1 MINQNSVEKIF
12 YKEYIEKVLGLKS
25 NDLKLAHYT
34 SARVALR
41 LIENKTI
48 WLNNIQYMNDYS
60 EIKIGNTLL
69 ADYYNSET
77 GNELKEVIEYI
88 NHGTQRNLEL
98 NYNNT
103 FSRLMNTYAF
113 CLTEHSKEENDYGR
127 LSMWRAYAPNNG
139 VAIVLNTDIF
149 TEEAV
154 NTRVSTIPMF
164 YLEREEFIDAVSDF
178 TNRLNK
184 YKDDL
189 KYLPNFSDLV
199 LRKFII
205 TALSMKHKGF
215 QEEREWRVIYNDI
228 YSNITKNDIV
238 IEDIEEI
245 NGEPRIIKKL
255 NFSQIRYGNC
265 PFDMNKLIH
274 RIIIGPSNNPEQL
287 RTIFIRVLEKNG
299 VIEAANKVVCSDIP
313 VRI

>member
-1 MINQNSVEKIF
+1 MINQNIIEEVF
-12 YKEYIEKVLGLKS
+12 HKEYIEKLLGLKS
-25 NDLKLAHYT
+25 NELKLAHYT
-34 SARVALR
+34 SARVALS

-69 ADYYNSET
+69 ADYYNNET
-77 GNELKEVIEYI
+77 GNEIKEVIEEI
-88 NHGTQRNLEL
+88 NHGIKQNLEL
-98 NYNNT
+98 SYNNNL
-103 FSRLMNTYAF
+103 SRLMNTYAF
-113 CLTEHSKEENDYGR
+113 CLTEHSKEEDDYGR
-127 LSMWRAYAPNNG
+127 LSMWRAYAPKNG
-139 VAIVLNTDIF
+139 VAIVLDTDVF
-149 TEEAV
+149 AEEAF
-154 NTRVSTIPMF
+154 NTKVATIPMF
-164 YLEREEFIDAVSDF
+164 YLKREEFIDAVSDF
-178 TNRLNK
+178 ANRLEK

-228 YSNITKNDIV
+228 FSNVNENDIV
-238 IEDIEEI
+238 TENIEEI
-245 NGEPRIIKKL
+245 NGELRIIKKL
-255 NFSQIRYGNC
+255 DFSQIRYGNC
-265 PFDMNKLIH
+265 PFDMNKLIY

-287 RTIFIRVLEKNG
+287 RTIFIHTLEKNG
-299 VIEAANKVVCSDIP
+299 VIDAANKVVCSDIP

>member
-149 TEEAV
+149 TEEAF
-154 NTRVSTIPMF
+154 NTRVSTIPML

-205 TALSMKHKGF
+205 TALSMKHNGF

-228 YSNITKNDIV
+228 FSNITKNDIV
-238 IEDIEEI
+238 TEDIEEI

>member
-1 MINQNSVEKIF
+1 MINQNIIEEVF
-12 YKEYIEKVLGLKS
+12 HKEYIEKLLGLKS
-25 NDLKLAHYT
+25 NELKLAHYT
-34 SARVALR
+34 SARVALS

-69 ADYYNSET
+69 ADYYNNET
-77 GNELKEVIEYI
+77 GNEIKEVIEEI
-88 NHGTQRNLEL
+88 NHGIKQNLEL
-98 NYNNT
+98 SYNNNL
-103 FSRLMNTYAF
+103 SRLMNTYAF
-113 CLTEHSKEENDYGR
+113 CLTEHSKEEDDYGR
-127 LSMWRAYAPNNG
+127 LSMWRAYAPKNG
-139 VAIVLNTDIF
+139 VAIVLDTDVF
-149 TEEAV
+149 TEEAF
-154 NTRVSTIPMF
+154 NTKVATIPMF
-164 YLEREEFIDAVSDF
+164 YLKREEFIDAVSDF
-178 TNRLNK
+178 ANRLEK

-228 YSNITKNDIV
+228 FSNVNENDIV
-238 IEDIEEI
+238 TENIEEI
-245 NGEPRIIKKL
+245 NGELRIIKKL
-255 NFSQIRYGNC
+255 DFSQIRYGNC
-265 PFDMNKLIH
+265 PFDMNKLIY

-287 RTIFIRVLEKNG
+287 RTIFIHTLEKNG
-299 VIEAANKVVCSDIP
+299 VIDAANKVVCSDIP

>member
-1 MINQNSVEKIF
+1 MINQNIINEIF
-12 YKEYIEKVLGLKS
+12 YKEYIEKVLSLKS

-34 SARVALR
+34 SARVALS

-69 ADYYNSET
+69 ADYYNNET
-77 GNELKEVIEYI
+77 GNEIKEVIEYI
-88 NHGTQRNLEL
+88 NHGTQRNLEF

-103 FSRLMNTYAF
+103 LSRLMNTYAF

-139 VAIVLNTDIF
+139 VAIILNTDIF
-149 TEEAV
+149 TEEAF
-154 NTRVSTIPMF
+154 NTKVSTIPMF
-164 YLEREEFIDAVSDF
+164 YLKREEFIDAVSDF
-178 TNRLNK
+178 ANRLNK

-189 KYLPNFSDLV
+189 KYLPNFSDFV

-215 QEEREWRVIYNDI
+215 QEEREWRVMYNDI
-228 YSNITKNDIV
+228 FSNIDKNDITLRSVLTEMLVENTKKYNTRRKIMKELENLYNAYFYGVTNRVGSSV
-238 IEDIEEI
+238 ITSFCFDFI
-245 NGEPRIIKKL
+245 NGMKRKRL
-255 NFSQIRYGNC
+255 NAVTSL
-265 PFDMNKLIH
+265 D
-274 RIIIGPSNNPEQL
+274 
-287 RTIFIRVLEKNG
+287 
-299 VIEAANKVVCSDIP
+299 A
-313 VRI
+313 